1 MTGGISRKVAGSS
14 EPTSTRSWVTGRAE
28 EKCAPAPALRT
39 IYSQSS
45 RDPNERDEL

>member
-1 MTGGISRKVAGSS
+1 MLPSIRTKWECCRGGARG
-14 EPTSTRSWVTGRAE
+14 E

-45 RDPNERDEL
+45 RDPDERDEL